1 MNANRSFAPN
11 AAALLLVALAP
22 IALASCQSKP
32 QSESQSQ
39 TQSPSQTQTASG
51 TIKID
56 GSSTVFPITEAVAE
70 EFQIANPGTR
80 VTVGISGTGGGF
92 KKFIAGEIDISDA
105 SRPISASEIEGATAA
120 GLQFIELPIAYDG
133 LSIVVN
139 PKNTFCNSIT
149 VEELKKIW
157 QPESSVKMWSD
168 VRPDWPAK
176 PLNLY
181 GPGHDSGTFDYFTE
195 AIVGK
200 AKSSRADYTAS
211 EDDNVLVQG
220 VEGDENA
227 LGFFGFAY
235 YMENKDRL
243 KIVGVDAGHGAVLP
257 SEQTI
262 NDGTYSPLSRPV
274 FIYVSTKSADRP
286 EVKSFVNFFLNDG
299 PALVKEVGYVPLP
312 AAVYD
317 LARVRFSERK
327 TGTVF
332 GGEGHKVGMKL
343 EELIAAR

>member
-1 MNANRSFAPN
+1 MNVNRSFGSN
-11 AAALLLVALAP
+11 AAAMLLVALAP
-22 IALASCQSKP
+22 FALAACQSKP
-32 QSESQSQ
+32 QSQSESHSQSQ
-39 TQSPSQTQTASG
+39 SQTQTASG

-70 EFQIANPGTR
+70 EFQAANPGTR

-105 SRPISASEIEGATAA
+105 SRPISAAEMEGATAA
-120 GLQFIELPIAYDG
+120 GLQYIELPIAYDG

-139 PKNTFCNSIT
+139 PKNTFCSALT

-235 YMENKDRL
+235 YKENKDRL
-243 KIVGVDAGHGAVLP
+243 KIVSVDSGNGPVVP

-274 FIYVSTKSADRP
+274 FIYVSMKSADRP
-286 EVKSFVNFFLNDG
+286 EVKSFVNFYLNEG
-299 PALVKEVGYVPLP
+299 AALVKEVGYVPLP
-312 AAVYD
+312 ATVYE
-317 LARVRFSERK
+317 LARTRFSEKK

-332 GGEGHKVGMKL
+332 GGAGHKVGMKL